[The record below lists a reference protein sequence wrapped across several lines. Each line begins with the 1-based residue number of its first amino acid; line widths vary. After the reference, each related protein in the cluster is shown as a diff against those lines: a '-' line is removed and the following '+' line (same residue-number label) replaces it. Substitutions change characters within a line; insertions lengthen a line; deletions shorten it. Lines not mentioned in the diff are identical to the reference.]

1 MYSRNGFSGKGGMSF
16 ILAQTLLFQL
26 QTLNATL
33 LSRINHLS
41 LIYSEVKAII
51 DAKKDLEIN
60 KEDEKK
66 ILEISANIE
75 ALRDCYEP
83 FLDDVDAKQV
93 GDMKRKTSEKLLDIS
108 QYYLLYLV
116 EKYKLVDVNTLKD
129 IQGVNWGNNNDV

>member
-51 DAKKDLEIN
+51 DAKKDLEVS
-60 KEDEKK
+60 KEDQKK
-66 ILEISANIE
+66 IFEIAANIE

-108 QYYLLYLV
+108 QYYLLYIV

-129 IQGVNWGNNNDV
+129 IQGVSWGE

>member
-1 MYSRNGFSGKGGMSF
+1 MYNRNGFSGKGGMSF

-51 DAKKDLEIN
+51 DAKKDLEVS
-60 KEDEKK
+60 KEDQKK

-108 QYYLLYLV
+108 QYYLLYTV

-129 IQGVNWGNNNDV
+129 IQGVSWGENNVV

>member
-51 DAKKDLEIN
+51 DAKKDLEIS

-83 FLDDVDAKQV
+83 FLDDPESKQV
-93 GDMKRKTSEKLLDIS
+93 GDIKRKTSEKLLDIS

-129 IQGVNWGNNNDV
+129 IQGVNWGNSNDV

>member
-1 MYSRNGFSGKGGMSF
+1 MYSHNGFSGKGGMSF

-51 DAKKDLEIN
+51 DAKKDLEIS

-83 FLDDVDAKQV
+83 FLDDPDAKQV